1 MMIKILLMIISSF
14 TILLADSADFSN
26 RQKIVLDIKQVI
38 QKEEEIARSFEKYI
52 LTNYSLPA
60 NITALYTIDYLGTSD
75 DFTSSISNFAD
86 NFKAFILSG
95 NSLSYTMKDTLKN
108 DSGYSSLYEGDTF
121 RKRTYYRNKRVYLV
135 LEDVFAKH
143 LYDIIRQ
150 KGSGLSI
157 CLSSFTPDVSCI
169 YNNHIYIKPTY
180 SAGKIST
187 FLMSYHVDKFRTG
200 PIIVTDN
207 TTLHLTEN
215 EFKSIPRGALIYDI
229 KGAKYIKTNLG
240 IEVLK

>member
-121 RKRTYYRNKRVYLV
+121 RKRTYYRNERVYLV

-143 LYDIIRQ
+143 LYDIIKQ
-150 KGSGLSI
+150 KGSGLSA
-157 CLSSFTPDVSCI
+157 CSSSASGVSCI
-169 YNNHIYIKPTY
+169 LNNHVYIKPTY

-187 FLMSYHVDKFRTG
+187 FLMAYHIEKFRTG

-207 TTLHLTEN
+207 TALHVTES
-215 EFKSIPRGALIYDI
+215 EFKSIPKGALIYDI
-229 KGAKYIKTNLG
+229 KGAKFIKTNLG
-240 IEVLK
+240 VEVLK

>member
-121 RKRTYYRNKRVYLV
+121 RKRTYYRNERVYLV

-150 KGSGLSI
+150 KGSGLSA
-157 CLSSFTPDVSCI
+157 CSSSASGVSCI
-169 YNNHIYIKPTY
+169 LNNHVYIKPTY

-187 FLMSYHVDKFRTG
+187 FLMAYHIEKFRTG

-207 TTLHLTEN
+207 TALHVTES
-215 EFKSIPRGALIYDI
+215 EFKSIPKGALIYDI
-229 KGAKYIKTNLG
+229 KGAKFIKTNLG
-240 IEVLK
+240 VEVLK